1 MAITYEQFRT
11 MLPIHKHRLDDELEI
26 HAQLQEQ
33 ISHETTLRN
42 SRMLEAKEELAK
54 TEARVADD
62 LREDDPK
69 ITVAAVT
76 AKLYRAPERVRA
88 WQKYQEA
95 RAEHERW
102 DGLLS
107 AWKQKGYS
115 IKTLAD
121 LYASQY
127 FALQSH
133 HRKERPDRPAWVGQS
148 DAGVQDDTRAAMRVA
163 SSRPRAESREAS
175 REETRTPTRRRIA
188 E

>member
-1 MAITYEQFRT
+1 MSITYDQFRS

-33 ISHETTLRN
+33 ISHEVTIRN
-42 SRMLEAKEELAK
+42 SRMLDAKEELAK
-54 TEARVADD
+54 TEARVSDD

-69 ITVAAVT
+69 ITVAVVQ

-88 WQKYQEA
+88 WQAYQA
-95 RAEHERW
+95 MRAEAERW
-102 DGLLS
+102 SGLLD

-133 HRKERPDRPAWVGQS
+133 QRKERPDRPDWVTKS
-148 DAGVQDDTRAAMRVA
+148 NSVEQDDTRAAIRTA
-163 SSRPRAESREAS
+163 SSRPRETPREAQA
-175 REETRTPTRRRIA
+175 TPTRRRITDL
-188 E
+188 